1 MMKAK
6 RIKTWLMGLTV
17 AAAIALQGMTAL
29 AEESVPGNT
38 RSITIV
44 PSFTNDKSEA
54 TPIEDSAS
62 FDIYKVGKVKPGTSV
77 TEFDLTGGDF
87 AGFDEVK
94 ITKKT
99 MEDKAAKLPIAL
111 AKYAA
116 NPDHIKSPV
125 WTTVSN
131 KPVTE
136 VPDGLYLAVQTTHF
150 AHYYDVLPFLII
162 MPEGSETGY
171 KYEVEAMPK
180 TTKRTPVKLDPPVRK
195 LITDQYGNSITSDE
209 KFEFVMTP
217 SAGAPMPEGTAT
229 GTPKTATAGAGGV
242 EFGEISYSTVGG
254 PYVYTFTEKA
264 GSNARWT
271 YDDSVYTMT
280 VNVIR
285 NAEDKL
291 EAQKTIT
298 KNGAEVSIVEFKN
311 SYRKRSSGGGG
322 GSSSGGGPG
331 GNPSTDPNGPT
342 GKPTVEPT
350 VEPEGGVGRVLGAV
364 RDKLADTPV
373 GRVLGASRRAK
384 TGDDS
389 SMRTYGAVFGG
400 AVVLLAAWGVTY
412 KKKKRHTNEA

>member
-1 MMKAK
+1 MKAK

-54 TPIEDSAS
+54 TAITDLAY
-62 FDIYKVGKVKPGTSV
+62 FDIYKVGEVKPGTSV
-77 TEFDLTGGDF
+77 TEFDLTGGFADF
-87 AGFDEVK
+87 DDVA

-99 MEDKAAKLPIAL
+99 MEDKAAELPIAL
-111 AKYAA
+111 SQYAA
-116 NPDHIKSPV
+116 DHKISPV
-125 WTTVSN
+125 WKKIESKQAV
-131 KPVTE
+131 KE
-136 VPDGLYLAVQTTHF
+136 VPDGLYLAIQTTPF
-150 AHYYDVLPFLII
+150 EHYYDVLPFLIT
-162 MPEGSETGY
+162 MPVGSETGY
-171 KYEVEAMPK
+171 EYKVTAMPK
-180 TTKRTPVKLDPPVRK
+180 TTKRPPVKLDPPVRK
-195 LITDQYGNSITSDE
+195 VITDQYGNSITSDE

-217 SAGAPMPEGTAT
+217 SADAPMPEGTAA
-229 GTPKTATAGAGGV
+229 GTPKTVTAGAGGI
-242 EFGEISYSTVGG
+242 EFGEISYTTVGG

-311 SYRKRSSGGGG
+311 SYRKSSGGGG
-322 GSSSGGGPG
+322 GSSSGGGPKG
-331 GNPSTDPNGPT
+331 DPSTDPNGPT
-342 GKPTVEPT
+342 GQPT
-350 VEPEGGVGRVLGAV
+350 VEPEGEVGRVLGAV

-384 TGDDS
+384 TGDES

-412 KKKKRHTNEA
+412 KKKKRNTNEA

>member
-17 AAAIALQGMTAL
+17 VAAIALQGMTAL
-29 AEESVPGNT
+29 AAQKTG
-38 RSITIV
+38 SITIV
-44 PSFTNDKSEA
+44 PSYTNDKSEA
-54 TPIEDSAS
+54 TAITDSAS
-62 FDIYKVGKVKPGTSV
+62 FDIYKVGEVKSGTSV
-77 TEFDLTGGDF
+77 TEFDLTGGF
-87 AGFDEVK
+87 AGFDDVA

-116 NPDHIKSPV
+116 NSDPIISPV

-131 KPVTE
+131 KPVTG

-162 MPEGSETGY
+162 MPEGSERGY
-171 KYEVEAMPK
+171 EYDVKAMPK
-180 TTKRTPVKLDPPVRK
+180 TTHTPVKLDPPVRK
-195 LITDQYGNSITSDE
+195 LITDQHGNSITSDD

-217 SAGAPMPEGTAT
+217 SADAPMPEGTAA

-242 EFGEISYSTVGG
+242 EFGEISYTTVGG

-264 GSNARWT
+264 GSSSGWT
-271 YDDSVYTMT
+271 YDNSVYTMT

-285 NAEDKL
+285 NADDEL

-298 KNGAEVSIVEFKN
+298 KDGAEVSTVEFKN
-311 SYRKRSSGGGG
+311 SYRKSSSGGGG

-342 GKPTVEPT
+342 GKPTVEP
-350 VEPEGGVGRVLGAV
+350 EGEVGRVLGAV

-384 TGDDS
+384 TGDES
-389 SMRTYGAVFGG
+389 NMRTYGVVFCG
-400 AVVLLAAWGVTY
+400 AVVLLGAWGVM
-412 KKKKRHTNEA
+412 KKKKKDADL